1 MARSIHL
8 LIRLSIGV
16 SMALQAISTATAT
29 IVSTADSKLPMSLSM
44 VVSDLEAEGCT
55 EISTACWITSQS
67 VSKQTKIQLLEEIL
81 ASGDIRSNEE
91 AGKPETWKA
100 VAVAQGLALAQ
111 PDGIVETAH
120 TACACGGQIVFY
132 ADPVDLQRAEG
143 IFDKL
148 APAMERILSSR
159 KVKDNRDE
167 TKTSLFVIV
176 SKEQDIEQVKHQL
189 NQIANSV
196 LTNMIANVRA
206 LEDVFDRVVYVRT
219 QDVLSQILES
229 QKSTPEEIAARVAQ
243 LWPDALWS
251 SDSASTLSP
260 ANLAA
265 ARNLGPLARRVLADL
280 TKSVE
285 TACEQGLVPNFGE
298 LCDAA
303 FQRADVDTSSSSGAS
318 SSVGQ
323 RIRQNLKSD
332 LDAALS
338 DLFVEQLQI
347 LQLSHFEEFKRDLS
361 KLLVSPT
368 LRNDMETKARQS
380 IAAFGKAAQKLVPKK
395 KVTSDLW
402 KIIPTKSAY
411 ARQLHEYVQNRIQA
425 AQASGKFR
433 PLPRK
438 GVTVGLHW
446 LLPKPFGNDFRQE
459 PWMVHAT
466 DNMVYIPRDKITDV
480 NPEDVATG
488 DWRDKIVPSPAGN
501 DILYMQ

>member
-1 MARSIHL
+1 
-8 LIRLSIGV
+8 
-16 SMALQAISTATAT
+16 
-29 IVSTADSKLPMSLSM
+29 MSLSM
-44 VVSDLEAEGCT
+44 VVSDLEAEGCS

-111 PDGIVETAH
+111 PDGIAETAH

-132 ADPVDLQRAEG
+132 ADPIDLQRAEG

-148 APAMERILSSR
+148 APAMERIMSSR
-159 KVKDNRDE
+159 KKVKDSPE
-167 TKTSLFVIV
+167 QIKTSLFVIV
-176 SKEQDIEQVKHQL
+176 SQEDDVEQVKHRL

-196 LTNMIANVRA
+196 LTNMIANVRT

-229 QKSTPEEIAARVAQ
+229 HKSTPEDIAARVAE
-243 LWPDALWS
+243 LWPDAFWS
-251 SDSASTLSP
+251 SDSATGLSP

-265 ARNLGPLARRVLADL
+265 ARNLGPLARRILADL
-280 TKSVE
+280 TKNVE

-303 FQRADVDTSSSSGAS
+303 FQRADVDTSASSGAS

-338 DLFVEQLQI
+338 DLFAEQLQT

-402 KIIPTKSAY
+402 KIAPTKSAY
-411 ARQLHEYVQNRIQA
+411 AQQLHEYVQNRIQA

-501 DILYMQ
+501 DMLYMQ

>member
-1 MARSIHL
+1 
-8 LIRLSIGV
+8 
-16 SMALQAISTATAT
+16 
-29 IVSTADSKLPMSLSM
+29 
-44 VVSDLEAEGCT
+44 
-55 EISTACWITSQS
+55 
-67 VSKQTKIQLLEEIL
+67 
-81 ASGDIRSNEE
+81 
-91 AGKPETWKA
+91 
-100 VAVAQGLALAQ
+100 
-111 PDGIVETAH
+111 
-120 TACACGGQIVFY
+120 
-132 ADPVDLQRAEG
+132 
-143 IFDKL
+143 
-148 APAMERILSSR
+148 
-159 KVKDNRDE
+159 
-167 TKTSLFVIV
+167 
-176 SKEQDIEQVKHQL
+176 
-189 NQIANSV
+189 
-196 LTNMIANVRA
+196 
-206 LEDVFDRVVYVRT
+206 
-219 QDVLSQILES
+219 
-229 QKSTPEEIAARVAQ
+229 
-243 LWPDALWS
+243 
-251 SDSASTLSP
+251 LSP

-265 ARNLGPLARRVLADL
+265 ARNLGPLARRILADL
-280 TKSVE
+280 TKNVE

-303 FQRADVDTSSSSGAS
+303 FQRADVDTSASSGAS

-338 DLFVEQLQI
+338 DLFAEQLQT

-402 KIIPTKSAY
+402 KIAPTKSAY
-411 ARQLHEYVQNRIQA
+411 AQQLHEYVQNRIQA

-501 DILYMQ
+501 DMLYMQ